1 MLRFVERCSDRQ
13 SLWLKHLLTRR
24 HKNVVVVALAN
35 KLARVAWAVL
45 AQRQAYK
52 AS

>member
-24 HKNVVVVALAN
+24 HKNVVVIALAN
-35 KLARVAWAVL
+35 KLARAAWAVL